1 MSASPETH
9 AAIAA
14 EPPAA
19 HLSARHYAIV
29 WAVLVL
35 LTGLTV
41 GVSFLDMKKFVVLT
55 AVTIATTKAA
65 LVLLYFMHV
74 RYESRTIKYF
84 VVVAL
89 GALAIFFALMFSD
102 IVYRYG

>member
-1 MSASPETH
+1 MSASAETP
-9 AAIAA
+9 ASSV
-14 EPPAA
+14 PPPPVA

-29 WAVLVL
+29 WAVLVM

-41 GVSFLDMKKFVVLT
+41 GVSFLDMKKFVVFT
-55 AVTIATTKAA
+55 AVAIATAKAS

-74 RYESRTIKYF
+74 RYESRAIKYF

-89 GALAIFFALMFSD
+89 GALAIFLALMFSD
-102 IVYRYG
+102 IVYRY